1 MKKSFA
7 QWAQSF
13 FYFVLLTIWMHE
25 LQYTSPSSSIY
36 FFIFVMPFA
45 GSGIWI
51 QAFSYVCI
59 SFSHDLQRVG
69 FLRNIDDYPFI
80 WRALPAQNALLSK
93 KSVANIIL
101 TNVAYGIAP
110 FREKPTVMEA
120 TNKRMNVVVNFL
132 YSSIIGRPPIYF
144 LVQVL
149 KLNSIRKKI

>member
-13 FYFVLLTIWMHE
+13 FYFVLLTIWMHD

-36 FFIFVMPFA
+36 FFILVIPLA
-45 GSGIWI
+45 GNGIWI
-51 QAFSYVCI
+51 RDFSYVCI
-59 SFSHDLQRVG
+59 SFSHDLQMVR
-69 FLRNIDDYPFI
+69 FLCNICNQPFI
-80 WRALPAQNALLSK
+80 WRALPAQKALLSK
-93 KSVANIIL
+93 NSVANIIL

-132 YSSIIGRPPIYF
+132 YSSIIGRPPIY
-144 LVQVL
+144 LVVQF
-149 KLNSIRKKI
+149 